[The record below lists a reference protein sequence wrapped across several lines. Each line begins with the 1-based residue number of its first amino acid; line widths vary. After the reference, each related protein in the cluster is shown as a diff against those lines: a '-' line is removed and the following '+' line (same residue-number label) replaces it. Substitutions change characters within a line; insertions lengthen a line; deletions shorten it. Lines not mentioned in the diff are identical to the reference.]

1 MVYVPYAQDSFSTSM
16 MFAVR
21 ARAGDAGALL
31 PEIEGVVRGVDRG
44 MPVYVVQTME
54 QALAVLDAQRG
65 FFAWLLVAFATL
77 SLGLA
82 ASGLYAVV
90 SYLVARRT
98 REIGVRMALG
108 ADRGSVRAL
117 VLRQVAGMFLI
128 GTVIGILA
136 ALALGRAA
144 QSLLFGLDGQDAGV
158 IALATLVLALFAL
171 GAGLIP
177 AARAARVHPMQALR
191 YE

>member
-1 MVYVPYAQDSFSTSM
+1 
-16 MFAVR
+16 
-21 ARAGDAGALL
+21 
-31 PEIEGVVRGVDRG
+31 VV
-44 MPVYVVQTME
+44 
-54 QALAVLDAQRG
+54 
-65 FFAWLLVAFATL
+65 
-77 SLGLA
+77 
-82 ASGLYAVV
+82 GLYGVLA
-90 SYLVARRT
+90 YTVAQRT

-117 VLRQVAGMFLI
+117 VLRQVAGLFLI

-144 QSLLFGLDGQDAGV
+144 QSLLFELGGQDAGV
-158 IALATLVLALFAL
+158 IALATLLLALFAL